1 VGAVVAPYALALGLA
16 VAAGAADLPPIVAT
30 QLPVDT
36 EAAGP
41 LAPGAARADYGDG
54 ARLVLIQEGRMVKVL
69 SAGFRSAADPDVSL
83 DGSKVLFAGQKRAGD
98 RWAIYEINAD
108 GSGLRLVLS
117 EPYDLRQ
124 PVYLP
129 TLYTIIADPTKG
141 TAPRPQ
147 IGYVRLFDE
156 ALNES
161 GAGRARVLYS
171 VQTDGSAPRPLTYN
185 LSSDEDPAVL
195 GDGRILYASW
205 RRATLFQGILG
216 RVVLIGV
223 NADGTDPALFAGD
236 EGERFKR
243 MPCVTRDRLVVFVES
258 ERAEWDGAGRLASV
272 NLRRNLHSHRWIT
285 APGDGLFH
293 SPAALPDGQ
302 ILAARRPADGGGNH
316 GIVRVDPVSGK
327 VTPIFDDP
335 AFHDIQPRPL
345 TPRPKP
351 DARSSGLKDPDV
363 AAGDSHGT
371 SPTVLDG
378 TLYGLDVYLNDLGQD
393 LPEGTIQRLRVIE
406 GLSLPSAGAPTALG
420 PVPRA
425 PRRLI
430 GEAPIE
436 KDGSFHVVA
445 PAEIPLQLQALDRD
459 GLALSTSSWI
469 WTRYKGRQGCVG
481 CHEDLERTPPNRFV
495 DAVAKPGVRLLL
507 PPERRRTVDFR
518 HDLAPI
524 VEARCA
530 GCHGEGS
537 KIRLDGGLAA
547 KDGSGRYS
555 RAFSALLSGL
565 APSDGSDVA
574 GRYVHP
580 YRARTSPLVW
590 HILGRNTARPWDGE
604 AALAEARP
612 MPAGGGLT
620 DDERRLF
627 IEWIDLGALWDSSP
641 PPSGEPAAAIGG
653 AR

>member
-1 VGAVVAPYALALGLA
+1 LVPCALALGLGA
-16 VAAGAADLPPIVAT
+16 AAGAAELPPIVAT
-30 QLPVDT
+30 QLPVGT
-36 EAAGP
+36 KAAGP
-41 LAPGAARADYGDG
+41 LARGASRADYGEG
-54 ARLVLIQEGRMVKVL
+54 ARLVLIRDGRMVKVL

-83 DGSKVLFAGQKRAGD
+83 DGSKVVFAGQKRDGD
-98 RWAIYEINAD
+98 RWAIYEMSAD
-108 GSGLRLVLS
+108 GSGVRLVLS

-129 TLYTIIADPTKG
+129 TVYTIIADPTKG

-161 GAGRARVLYS
+161 GVGRSRALYT
-171 VQTDGSAPRPLTYN
+171 VQTDGTAPHPLTYN
-185 LSSDEDPAVL
+185 LSSDVDPAVL
-195 GDGRILYASW
+195 GDGRVVYASW
-205 RRATLFQGILG
+205 RRATLAQGTLG

-236 EGERFKR
+236 EGERFKW

-272 NLRRNLHSHRWIT
+272 SLRRNLHSHRAIT
-285 APGDGLFH
+285 APADGLFH

-302 ILAARRPADGGGNH
+302 LLAARRPAGSGGSH
-316 GIVRVDPVSGK
+316 GIVRVDPASGK
-327 VTPIFDDP
+327 VTPVFDAP
-335 AFHDIQPRPL
+335 GFHDIQPRPL
-345 TPRPKP
+345 VPRPKP
-351 DARSSGLKDPDV
+351 DARSSGLKDPDEATGDTHV
-363 AAGDSHGT
+363 AVPA
-371 SPTVLDG
+371 VLDG
-378 TLYGLDVYLNDLGQD
+378 TLYGLDVYLNDLGLD
-393 LPEGTIQRLRVIE
+393 LPEGTIRRLRVIE
-406 GLSLPSAGAPTALG
+406 GLPLKSSSPTAQG

-445 PAEIPLQLQALDRD
+445 PAEIPLQLQILDRD

-481 CHEDLERTPPNRFV
+481 CHEDLERTPSNRFV

-518 HDLAPI
+518 HDVAPI

-530 GCHGEGS
+530 GCHGEGAG
-537 KIRLDGGLAA
+537 IRLDGGLLA
-547 KDGSGRYS
+547 KDDSGQS
-555 RAFSALLSGL
+555 RAFSTLLSGL
-565 APSDGSDVA
+565 VASDGADVV
-574 GRYVHP
+574 GRYVVP
-580 YRARTSPLVW
+580 YRARTSPLIW
-590 HILGRNTARPWDGE
+590 HIMGRNTARPWDGE
-604 AALAEARP
+604 AAHAEARP
-612 MPAGGGLT
+612 MSAGAGLT
-620 DDERRLF
+620 DDERQLF

-641 PPSGEPAAAIGG
+641 APAGEPAVSIGG
-653 AR
+653 AP